1 MRVRRLISRSS
12 LVLVGL
18 TLSISPVA
26 AHSGTTHAGT
36 PHGVLFFFLIGGLC
50 AMIGAGMAVRR
61 DVLSLPLIGVVL
73 TAGALSAVF
82 GGIGLVEIQV
92 VGQSPPKLIA
102 IYPVLS
108 ILLAGILSIGG
119 FLFVRFRYP
128 TKPQYALLCLLLA
141 GWIAYPTVMPNQGYY
156 NPLGYVLVLSL
167 PFLIAYIIWTDAR
180 GVLQSL
186 RLQTIPKVVGVGA
199 GLLMSI
205 FFVFSAGTMS
215 FNPDTGINAPT
226 KAFLIPYQVASPLVV
241 WPAVE
246 WYFPS
251 IPFTGYLSVGTLV
264 LMGILG
270 GLIGLNVAVVVQQW
284 SSAGSVAGKQLFS
297 GSLAASGATACCCCA
312 PAFYGALSVL
322 FGTAVTPVYWSF
334 MIPSSPVGSTFFTA
348 SVLLLLG
355 SFLQSTGTSPSTV
368 SSPSTTAN

>member
-1 MRVRRLISRSS
+1 M
-12 LVLVGL
+12 
-18 TLSISPVA
+18 
-26 AHSGTTHAGT
+26 
-36 PHGVLFFFLIGGLC
+36 LFFLFIAGLS
-50 AMIGAGMAVRR
+50 AMIGAGMAMRR
-61 DVLSLPLIGVVL
+61 DILPLPLVGVLL
-73 TAGALSAVF
+73 TGGAITAVF

-92 VGQSPPKLIA
+92 VGQTPPTLIA
-102 IYPVLS
+102 FYPVLS
-108 ILLAGILSIGG
+108 LLLAGLLTIGG
-119 FLFVRFRYP
+119 FLFVRFKYP

-141 GWIAYPTVMPNQGYY
+141 GWIVYPTMMPNQGYY
-156 NPLGYVLVLSL
+156 NPLGYGLVLTL
-167 PFLIAYIIWTDAR
+167 PFLIAYIIWTEAR

-199 GLLMSI
+199 GLLMSV
-205 FFVFSAGTMS
+205 FFAFSAGTMS
-215 FNPDTGINAPT
+215 FNPDSGINAPT
-226 KAFLIPYQVASPLVV
+226 EAFFIPYQVASPLVV

-251 IPFTGYLSVGTLV
+251 FSFTGYLSVGTGV
-264 LMGILG
+264 LMVILG

-284 SSAGSVAGKQLFS
+284 STAGSVAGKQLFS

-334 MIPSSPVGSTFFTA
+334 MIPSSPIGSTFFAA

-355 SFLQSTGTSPSTV
+355 SFLQSSGASQSSV
-368 SSPSTTAN
+368 SSSVAATS